1 VCTTSANHCMRDCV
15 ALGGH
20 RAGLVAYYSWSL
32 LVPRQLDDCDSV
44 KHARRLCGSLE
55 KAL

>member
-1 VCTTSANHCMRDCV
+1 MCTTSANHCMRDCV